1 MSQLS
6 EPTYAREAPKNGD
19 RHIFDISAPGNVAK
33 PENLG
38 LAPGARYALLVE
50 VRPDPKNFC
59 SISDEM

>member
-1 MSQLS
+1 MRGSPEKWRLTHLRYFRSRQRGQ
-6 EPTYAREAPKNGD
+6 T
-19 RHIFDISAPGNVAK
+19 
-33 PENLG
+33 ENLG